1 MASQQSPYLS
11 EARWAYLANM
21 GSRGRTH
28 KSEVGM
34 NIWNRGPTLTLCRLS
49 EHDVRSWCASSV
61 LDPLL
66 ETAWPQNLKSNS
78 KHCKMCFSMCI
89 IWISGYLQLPQQ
101 SIDCCVHIYPFMFTC
116 NKDLKKGWLWASA
129 KSPTSFT
136 QYVCSQ
142 CASSYEDR
150 WPTLSWHRQRN
161 LKFSSRPRVLCRRPC
176 SRSRLGSADFRKI
189 PGYPLLSFATKS
201 CKVSSSMWEK
211 LTCNYLQS
219 WEREIEQKR
228 QNWYFVARSDCWAS
242 GSDQVLQ
249 TTSS

>member
-49 EHDVRSWCASSV
+49 EHDVRSWCASV

-219 WEREIEQKR
+219 WEREKLNKKGRI
-228 QNWYFVARSDCWAS
+228 DI
-242 GSDQVLQ
+242 L
-249 TTSS
+249 

>member
-129 KSPTSFT
+129 ESPTSFT

-161 LKFSSRPRVLCRRPC
+161 LKFSSRPASCVGDPAQGADWVPRISAKSLDILCFPLPPNLAKSHHPC
-176 SRSRLGSADFRKI
+176 EKNWPAIIYNPER
-189 PGYPLLSFATKS
+189 
-201 CKVSSSMWEK
+201 EK
-211 LTCNYLQS
+211 LNKKGRIDIL
-219 WEREIEQKR
+219 
-228 QNWYFVARSDCWAS
+228 
-242 GSDQVLQ
+242 
-249 TTSS
+249 